1 MQRYP
6 PSKRQIQALKFLR
19 KAAGLEEDWNLP
31 TSSKK
36 TQTGEHYE
44 KITILR
50 LEAEILVLKAE
61 IVKLKVKCES
71 AENDLKILLAPQE
84 MWQETEKDED
94 DFWRF

>member
-1 MQRYP
+1 MPRYP

-19 KAAGLEEDWNLP
+19 KAAGLDWNLP
-31 TSSKK
+31 MNSKK
-36 TQTGEHYE
+36 TQTEEHYE
-44 KITILR
+44 KMTIFK

-94 DFWRF
+94 DFWKF